1 MSKDKKYFLN
11 PSSGYLIFSSDNN
24 SESVEVK
31 VADETVWLTQKA
43 MSKLFNVGTP
53 AISKHL
59 KNIYEE
65 KELSEN
71 STISKMEIVQSEGK
85 REVTR
90 EVDFYSLDA
99 IISVGYRVNSK
110 QATKFRQWATS
121 VLKEYTIKGY
131 LLDKERLKNGQI
143 FGKDYFDA
151 LLEEIREIRAS
162 ERRFYQKITDIYAT
176 AHDYDSSAETTKD
189 FFAKVQNKLHFGVHK
204 QTAAEVI
211 ANRANAKNDN
221 MGLTSW
227 KNSPDGKI
235 LKSDVIIAK
244 NYLDKDELA
253 LLDRIVSMYLDYA
266 EMQAIRNEVMSM
278 EAWASKLNDFLE
290 FNNLEVL
297 ESKGSVSKEEAHEF
311 AEAEYKKYRVIQD
324 KLFRS
329 DFDKVIKKQI
339 EGKIKS
345 D

>member
-11 PSSGYLIFSSDNN
+11 PSSGYLLFSSK
-24 SESVEVK
+24 STGTSVEVK
-31 VADETVWLTQKA
+31 VADDTVWLTQKA
-43 MSKLFNVGTP
+43 ISRLFAVGVP

-65 KELSEN
+65 KELDAR
-71 STISKMEIVQSEGK
+71 STISKMETVQKEGS

-90 EVDFYSLDA
+90 EIDFYNLDA

-176 AHDYDSSAETTKD
+176 SHDYDSNSQTTKD

-204 QTAAEVI
+204 KTAAEVI
-211 ANRANAKNDN
+211 VNRAGADKAN
-221 MGLTSW
+221 MGLTNW

-235 LKSDVIIAK
+235 LKTDVIVAK

-266 EMQAIRNEVMSM
+266 EMQAMKNEVMSM
-278 EAWASKLNDFLE
+278 RNWAEKLNDFLE
-290 FNNLEVL
+290 FNDLEVL
-297 ESKGSVSKEEAHEF
+297 ASKGSISKEQAREF
-311 AEAEYKKYRVIQD
+311 ALTEYEKYRTIQD
-324 KLFRS
+324 KLFES
-329 DFDKVIKKQI
+329 DFDKEIKKKL
-339 EGKIKS
+339 E
-345 D
+345 